1 MFDFDGTIAD
11 TFELFVASFAKVAPG
26 VAAQDVDIEAL
37 RGMSVK
43 EALAELGIKKW
54 QLPKLIVAGRKEM
67 TKDIAGVSVF
77 EGIDEALVT
86 LKKRGATLAVLS
98 SNSTEN
104 IQTVLAKHGLERY
117 FDEVVGG
124 VSLVGKPKAIKKLQK
139 QLNAGLADIIYI
151 GDEVRDI
158 ESAQKVGV
166 KCAAVTWGFN
176 TQDILQK
183 NSPDW
188 LISSP
193 GQLVKLLD

>member
-11 TFELFVASFAKVAPG
+11 TFELFVESFAAVAPG
-26 VAAQDVDIEAL
+26 VAAQDIDIEAL

-67 TKDIAGVSVF
+67 AKGIADAPVF
-77 EGIDEALVT
+77 GGIDEALAT
-86 LKKRGATLAVLS
+86 LKERGATLAVLS

-104 IQTVLAKHGLERY
+104 IQTVLAKHGLGRY

-124 VSLVGKPKAIKKLQK
+124 VSLVGKPKAIKSLQK
-139 QLNAGLADIIYI
+139 QLNVELADITYI

-158 ESAQKVGV
+158 EAARKVGV
-166 KCAAVTWGFN
+166 ACAAVTWGFN
-176 TQDILQK
+176 TETVLKDS
-183 NSPDW
+183 NPRW
-188 LISSP
+188 LIQDP
-193 GQLVKLLD
+193 ADLLTLV

>member
-11 TFELFVASFAKVAPG
+11 TFELFVESFAKVAPG

-43 EALAELGIKKW
+43 EALAELGVKKW

-67 TKDIAGVSVF
+67 AKGIAGVPVF
-77 EGIDEALVT
+77 EGIDEVLVT

-104 IQTVLAKHGLERY
+104 IQTVLAKHGLGRY

-124 VSLVGKPKAIKKLQK
+124 VSLVGKPKAIKRLQK
-139 QLNAGLADIIYI
+139 QLNVELTDIIYI

-158 ESAQKVGV
+158 EAARKVGV

-176 TQDILQK
+176 TRKVLQK
-183 NSPDW
+183 NNPDW
-188 LISSP
+188 LIDSP
-193 GQLVKLLD
+193 SGLLKITE